1 MDNAIFLRTAFSI
14 EHIRWLLLCLLKKKD
29 EESMEQGSEE
39 KNFKLRKKM
48 KTFKF
53 YLQVLVLVKT
63 EMQMQLTKY

>member
-1 MDNAIFLRTAFSI
+1 MFTQ
-14 EHIRWLLLCLLKKKD
+14 KKD